1 MGPFLIS
8 LFITAG
14 ACAWLY
20 NYLQKRSGGNTE
32 QTIIATGVTGM
43 IMLLVLYTAL
53 GLIL

>member
-8 LFITAG
+8 VFLTAG
-14 ACAWLY
+14 ICAWLY

-32 QTIIATGVTGM
+32 QSAIATGIVAM
-43 IMLLVLYTAL
+43 VLLLVLYTAL